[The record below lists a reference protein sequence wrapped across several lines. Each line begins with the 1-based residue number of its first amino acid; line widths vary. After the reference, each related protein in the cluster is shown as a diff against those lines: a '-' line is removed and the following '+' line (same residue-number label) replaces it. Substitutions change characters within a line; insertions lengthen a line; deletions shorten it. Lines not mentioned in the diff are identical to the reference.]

1 MLSPDSLL
9 SRAIMSALLAA
20 LLALLVWRAVR
31 KDRREYQHFKALR
44 DTASRQRIL
53 RKWVL
58 ESLLFFGGSAAVILV
73 LVWQFV
79 PRMLAQ
85 VEGYPAALAFRQFVA
100 DSNGVFVAVV
110 IGVVIAAI
118 AGGVLFV
125 VLLRNSTDIPTIGD
139 IGALL
144 PRNRQELGY
153 GVALSLNAGVVE
165 ELLFRLAV
173 PALVF
178 GITGNAA
185 VAIAGSVLLFAAL
198 HLYQGAAGIVGA
210 LAIGTLLML
219 IYLATG
225 SILWPILAHA
235 LIDLRSL
242 VLIPMVIYR
251 VHRVSGLEDVDG
263 DLPVDDGA
271 DPPVEELTEPPG

>member
-1 MLSPDSLL
+1 MLSPDTLL
-9 SRAIMSALLAA
+9 SRMIMSVLLAA
-20 LLALLVWRAVR
+20 LLALLIWRAVR
-31 KDRREYQHFKALR
+31 KDRREYRNFKALK
-44 DTASRQRIL
+44 DTVGRQRIL
-53 RKWVL
+53 RKWVI
-58 ESLLFFGGSAAVILV
+58 ESFLYFGGSAAVILV
-73 LVWQFV
+73 LVWQYV

-85 VEGYPAALAFRQFVA
+85 VEQYPVALAFRRFVA
-100 DSNGVFVAVV
+100 DSNGVFLAVV
-110 IGVVIAAI
+110 IGVVAAAI

-144 PRNRQELGY
+144 PRNRPELGY

-178 GITGNAA
+178 GVTGNAA

-210 LAIGTLLML
+210 LAIGILLML
-219 IYLATG
+219 LYLTTG
-225 SILWPILAHA
+225 SILWPIVAHA

-251 VHRVSGLEDVDG
+251 VHRVRGLADVDG
-263 DLPVDDGA
+263 D
-271 DPPVEELTEPPG
+271 PVEELADPQG